1 MSRRRSLGDRE
12 GVSPVIATLLMIAIA
27 VAAAIITYVWAVGLI
42 GGLQG
47 GGGEQTA
54 EQLEILAYDWTVDH
68 SANATAQPGGK
79 VFIKNTGSKALN
91 ITELFIGGKMY
102 TKLGTGTTLGTAGM
116 FIVTDAAGASNT
128 IGVIAVGET
137 CIVLFSDDM
146 SGLPLASIYTTGTS
160 YTIKLVTRSGGG
172 FSGQLVK
179 GQSR

>member
-1 MSRRRSLGDRE
+1 LGDRE

-27 VAAAIITYVWAVGLI
+27 VAAAIITYIWAVGLI

-54 EQLEILAYDWTVDH
+54 EQLEVLAYDWTLDL

-79 VFIKNTGSKALN
+79 IFIKNTGSKALN
-91 ITELFIGGKMY
+91 ITELFVGGKMY
-102 TKLGTGTTLGTAGM
+102 TKIGTGTTLSTAGR
-116 FIVTDAAGASNT
+116 FLVTNAAGTSNT
-128 IGVIAVGET
+128 IGVLGVGET
-137 CIVLFSDDM
+137 GIVLFSDTL
-146 SGLPLASIYTTGTS
+146 SGTPLASIYTTGTS

-172 FSGQLVK
+172 FSAQIVK